1 MNIDPREWDLQEQ
14 ALREDAAYREVA
26 RALRRSPGE
35 PPADFAAS
43 VAGSVAAIAPGAHTP
58 AAQAHAAQTITR
70 SSAARGPASAATDGR
85 FERWVL
91 RAGAAVLGVAFVYA
105 IARYG
110 DAAREGFGAIEALLG
125 GSTALNWVAAAGA
138 CMALSWAFTQGEPR
152 FGRSRR

>member
-43 VAGSVAAIAPGAHTP
+43 VAASVVALAP
-58 AAQAHAAQTITR
+58 
-70 SSAARGPASAATDGR
+70 ARGADADSGVARGSASAAADGL

-91 RAGAAVLGVAFVYA
+91 RAGAAVLGVALVYA
-105 IARYG
+105 IARFG
-110 DAAREGFGAIEALLG
+110 DAGRDGFAAIVAMLG
-125 GSTALNWVAAAGA
+125 GSTALNWLAAAGA
-138 CMALSWAFTQGEPR
+138 CMALSWAFMQGEPK

>member
-1 MNIDPREWDLQEQ
+1 MNIDPREWDLQER

-43 VAGSVAAIAPGAHTP
+43 VAASVAALAKP
-58 AAQAHAAQTITR
+58 A
-70 SSAARGPASAATDGR
+70 PASAVSAADPSPSTAAEGL
-85 FERWVL
+85 FERAVL
-91 RAGAAVLGVAFVYA
+91 RAGAAVLGLALVYA

-110 DAAREGFGAIEALLG
+110 DAWRDGFGALVALLG
-125 GSTALNWVAAAGA
+125 GSTALNWVMAAGA

>member
-35 PPADFAAS
+35 PPADFAATV
-43 VAGSVAAIAPGAHTP
+43 VASVAALAPAP
-58 AAQAHAAQTITR
+58 
-70 SSAARGPASAATDGR
+70 GPASAAADGL

-91 RAGAAVLGVAFVYA
+91 HAGAAVLGGAFVYA

-110 DAAREGFGAIEALLG
+110 DAARAGFGTIEAMLG
-125 GSTALNWVAAAGA
+125 GSTALNWVVAAGA

-152 FGRSRR
+152 FGRSRRR

>member
-43 VAGSVAAIAPGAHTP
+43 VVASVAGLAPAGSANAVP
-58 AAQAHAAQTITR
+58 
-70 SSAARGPASAATDGR
+70 ARGPVSAAGDGL

-91 RAGAAVLGVAFVYA
+91 RAGAAVLGIALVYA
-105 IARYG
+105 IARFG
-110 DAAREGFGAIEALLG
+110 DAARDGFAAIVAMLG
-125 GSTALNWVAAAGA
+125 GSTALNWLAAAGA
-138 CMALSWAFTQGEPR
+138 CMALSWVFAQGEP
-152 FGRSRR
+152 GSRGSPR